1 MEHQG
6 HGTGEKKSIMS
17 KIKEKLSSS
26 HGDHQPAAATHGQQG
41 HTTAGTHGTPVT
53 DGAYGQHGHTGATG
67 TGMHGADTGEKKGV
81 VENINDKLPGDHE
94 DHQQTGGT
102 NGQQG
107 HTVAATHGASAT
119 GGTYGQQGNTGMGT
133 HGTPATDSASRQ
145 HKHTG
150 STGTG
155 MHDTDISE
163 KKGVMENINEK
174 LPGGHG
180 DHQQTGGTYGQKGHM
195 TAATHG
201 ASATGAPATDGA
213 YGQHGHT
220 RATGTGMHGV
230 DTGEKKGNMENID
243 DKLPGG
249 HGDHQQTAGTHG
261 HQGHIAATTHGASAT
276 DDTYGQQGNTSTGT
290 HAAPATDGAYG
301 QHGHTGA
308 TGTGM
313 DGADI
318 GEKKGVMENIND
330 KLSGG
335 HGDHQ
340 QTGGTYEQQGH
351 TDAATHGA
359 SATSGTYGQ
368 QENTGTGTHGAPA
381 TDGAYGQHRHT
392 GAIGTGLHGA
402 DTGEKKGD
410 MENIDDKLPDGHGDH
425 QQTAG
430 TYGHQGHT
438 AAATHGASPT
448 DDTYGQQGSTSTGT
462 HAAPAT
468 DGAYGQHEHTEAT
481 GTGMHG
487 ADIGEKKGVMENIN
501 DKLSGGHG
509 DHEQTGGTYGQQ
521 GHTDAATHG
530 ASTTSGTYGQHENT
544 GTGTHGAPATDGA
557 YGQHGH
563 TGAIGTGLHGA
574 NTGEKKGVKE
584 NINDKLPDGRG
595 DHQQTGGTYG
605 QQEHIDAA
613 THGALATGG
622 TNVQQGNTGTGTH
635 GAPATDG
642 AYGQHKHTGATGTRM
657 HDTDTSEKKGVMEN
671 INDKLPSGDEDHQH
685 TGGTYGQQGQTGAV
699 MHGQQGHTEMTGW
712 GTHGN
717 TEKKGVMDDI
727 KPKLPGGHDD
737 RQQTGD
743 TYEQQR
749 HTDTA
754 THGTLATGDTYGQ
767 QGHTDTGTYGTGEK
781 KGAMGN
787 IKEKLPGGHGDHQQT
802 GGTYGSQEDTE
813 MTGMGMHST
822 TATDDTDGQQGHTRM
837 TGTVVHDTDERKG
850 VMENF
855 KEKLPDSHDD
865 HQQTA
870 RTDGHHAGTG
880 THDTPATDGTYGQH
894 GHTRVTDTEAYSTGG
909 TGEKKGI
916 MKNTKEKLPGGHND
930 RQQTGDTFGQQ
941 GHTDTATHGTPST
954 GGTYGQHE
962 HTGVTDKGTQGTGGI
977 DKKKDAMENI
987 KEKLPGGH
995 GDHQQTAGTYGQHG
1009 HTGMTG
1015 TETHGTTATDGG
1027 QQGHNETTGT
1037 GTHGTDG
1044 TGEKK
1049 SFMDKIKEKLPGL
1062 N

>member
-53 DGAYGQHGHTGATG
+53 HGAYGQHGHTGATG

-119 GGTYGQQGNTGMGT
+119 DGTYGQQGNTGMGT

-163 KKGVMENINEK
+163 KKGVMENINDK

-180 DHQQTGGTYGQKGHM
+180 DHQQTGGTYGHKGHM

-201 ASATGAPATDGA
+201 ASATDGA

-261 HQGHIAATTHGASAT
+261 HQGH
-276 DDTYGQQGNTSTGT
+276 TSTGT

-359 SATSGTYGQ
+359 S
-368 QENTGTGTHGAPA
+368 
-381 TDGAYGQHRHT
+381 
-392 GAIGTGLHGA
+392 
-402 DTGEKKGD
+402 
-410 MENIDDKLPDGHGDH
+410 
-425 QQTAG
+425 
-430 TYGHQGHT
+430 
-438 AAATHGASPT
+438 
-448 DDTYGQQGSTSTGT
+448 
-462 HAAPAT
+462 
-468 DGAYGQHEHTEAT
+468 
-481 GTGMHG
+481 
-487 ADIGEKKGVMENIN
+487 
-501 DKLSGGHG
+501 
-509 DHEQTGGTYGQQ
+509 
-521 GHTDAATHG
+521 
-530 ASTTSGTYGQHENT
+530 
-544 GTGTHGAPATDGA
+544 
-557 YGQHGH
+557 
-563 TGAIGTGLHGA
+563 
-574 NTGEKKGVKE
+574 
-584 NINDKLPDGRG
+584 
-595 DHQQTGGTYG
+595 
-605 QQEHIDAA
+605 
-613 THGALATGG
+613 
-622 TNVQQGNTGTGTH
+622 
-635 GAPATDG
+635 
-642 AYGQHKHTGATGTRM
+642 
-657 HDTDTSEKKGVMEN
+657 
-671 INDKLPSGDEDHQH
+671 
-685 TGGTYGQQGQTGAV
+685 
-699 MHGQQGHTEMTGW
+699 
-712 GTHGN
+712 
-717 TEKKGVMDDI
+717 
-727 KPKLPGGHDD
+727 
-737 RQQTGD
+737 
-743 TYEQQR
+743 
-749 HTDTA
+749 
-754 THGTLATGDTYGQ
+754 
-767 QGHTDTGTYGTGEK
+767 
-781 KGAMGN
+781 
-787 IKEKLPGGHGDHQQT
+787 
-802 GGTYGSQEDTE
+802 
-813 MTGMGMHST
+813 
-822 TATDDTDGQQGHTRM
+822 
-837 TGTVVHDTDERKG
+837 
-850 VMENF
+850 
-855 KEKLPDSHDD
+855 
-865 HQQTA
+865 
-870 RTDGHHAGTG
+870 
-880 THDTPATDGTYGQH
+880 
-894 GHTRVTDTEAYSTGG
+894 
-909 TGEKKGI
+909 
-916 MKNTKEKLPGGHND
+916 
-930 RQQTGDTFGQQ
+930 
-941 GHTDTATHGTPST
+941 
-954 GGTYGQHE
+954 
-962 HTGVTDKGTQGTGGI
+962 
-977 DKKKDAMENI
+977 
-987 KEKLPGGH
+987 
-995 GDHQQTAGTYGQHG
+995 QTAGTYGQHG